1 MWDHIRAD
9 TRRLRS
15 AYPRPFPLYVVEAL
29 LFENGYQAVV
39 CHRIANWCKTHR
51 IPFLG
56 PLFARWGLFVTGVD
70 ISANATL
77 GPGLR
82 ISHGV
87 GTVIGGYARVGS
99 GALIL
104 HGVTLG
110 SPSEGRVQQMP
121 AIGDRVFIGTGAT
134 LIGEIVIGDDVIIG
148 PHALVT
154 ASVPENSRVLSDR
167 AVKIS
172 TRKPHHPVEDD
183 PTEPQPHPTEDSSS
197 PPTKE
202 ES

>member
-1 MWDHIRAD
+1 MFDRIQAD

-39 CHRIANWCKTHR
+39 CHRIANWCKRHKL
-51 IPFLG
+51 PFLG
-56 PLFARWGLFVTGVD
+56 PFMARLGLFLTGVD
-70 ISANATL
+70 ISANASI

-87 GTVIGGYARVGS
+87 GTVIGGFVTIGE

-121 AIGDRVFIGTGAT
+121 TVGDRAFVGAGAALVGAIT
-134 LIGEIVIGDDVIIG
+134 VGDDVVVG
-148 PHALVT
+148 PNAVLT
-154 ASVPENSRVLSDR
+154 EDVPSGARVLSAAGVTITPR
-167 AVKIS
+167 
-172 TRKPHHPVEDD
+172 TRGAREKE
-183 PTEPQPHPTEDSSS
+183 TDS
-197 PPTKE
+197 
-202 ES
+202 